1 MASVLAGKL
10 WCWLQA
16 DFDPCHKVL
25 QLQLL
30 HKQTHLVGDQ
40 RPPVSVLPWYL
51 LVTMGD
57 LRSSFH
63 TRAVQSPT
71 DRKNLG

>member
-1 MASVLAGKL
+1 MYMGA
-10 WCWLQA
+10 WLLP
-16 DFDPCHKVL
+16 D
-25 QLQLL
+25 
-30 HKQTHLVGDQ
+30 LVGDQ
-40 RPPVSVLPWYL
+40 RPPVRVLPWYL

-63 TRAVQSPT
+63 TLAVQSPT